1 MKRALVS
8 VLIIAGF
15 IAQAQDNTIDE
26 VVVQGKFL
34 STPISKVSENITVIT
49 KQQIAESPSKSVADL
64 LQYYTG
70 LDIRRRGMNDVQ
82 TDLSI
87 RGSSFDQVLVLIN
100 GVRINDSQT
109 GHNTFNL
116 PFDMVS
122 IDHIEII
129 KGPAARRFG
138 QNAYAGVINII
149 TKIGVDHQYQVN
161 ASGGDFESW
170 SLGASA
176 DFGND
181 QFGNFIQVNKA
192 QSEGYRYNTDYDV
205 QNVWY
210 QNQIKI
216 NNGSVKMQAGF
227 TEKKFGANG
236 FYSSPKAADQYEET
250 QTSLVSASYEQKLGN
265 INLNANAYWR
275 RAQDMYL
282 FNRWKPE
289 IYRNMHIGNNIGGEV
304 NASYQSS
311 LGTTGVGVELRN
323 EKLRSNNLG
332 ERERF
337 ITQLFFEHHFSF
349 LDQKLNI
356 VPGISW
362 ANYPGSGDFFYP
374 GLDFGY
380 KINANHRVYANVA
393 KVNRVPTYTD
403 LYYISKTEEGN
414 PNLRPENA
422 VSYEAGYQF
431 QQARTLFKASVF
443 GKESKNAIDWN
454 KQSEDDRWHA
464 ENISNI
470 KSLGFETEIA
480 QGFNFFV
487 RNIAVGY
494 TYLDNKMSKGDK
506 DFSRYALD
514 NLKHQFNAK
523 LQLKVEKLGA
533 DVIYRYNERVAL
545 GSYNLLDAKLNY
557 QFPKLDV
564 YLLVNN
570 ITNTHYTETSLVPMP
585 GRWFMLGF
593 TFKNKF

>member
-8 VLIIAGF
+8 VLIVAGF
-15 IAQAQDNTIDE
+15 MAQAQDNTIDE
-26 VVVQGKFL
+26 IVVQGKFL

-49 KQQIAESPSKSVADL
+49 KQQIAESPSRSVADL

-70 LDIRRRGMNDVQ
+70 LDIRRRGINDVQ
-82 TDLSI
+82 TDLSV
-87 RGSSFDQVLVLIN
+87 RGSSFEQVLVLVN
-100 GVRINDSQT
+100 GVRVNDSQT

-116 PFDMVS
+116 PFNMVS

-149 TKIGVDHQYQVN
+149 TKVAKENQYQVN

-176 DFGND
+176 DFGNEN
-181 QFGNFIQVNKA
+181 FGNFLQVNKA
-192 QSEGYRYNTDYDV
+192 QSEGYRYNTDYDI

-275 RAQDMYL
+275 RGQDMYL

-337 ITQLFFEHHFSF
+337 ITQLFFEHHFTF

-374 GLDFGY
+374 GLDVGY
-380 KINANHRVYANVA
+380 KINTNHKVYANVA

-431 QQARTLFKASVF
+431 QQARTLFKASIF
-443 GKESKNAIDWN
+443 GKESKNSIDWN

-494 TYLDNKMSKGDK
+494 TYLDNKISKGDK

-533 DVIYRYNERVAL
+533 DIIYRYNERVAL

-564 YLLVNN
+564 YLMVNN
-570 ITNTHYTETSLVPMP
+570 ITNTNYTETSLVPMP

>member
-1 MKRALVS
+1 M
-8 VLIIAGF
+8 F
-15 IAQAQDNTIDE
+15 H
-26 VVVQGKFL
+26 F
-34 STPISKVSENITVIT
+34 
-49 KQQIAESPSKSVADL
+49 
-64 LQYYTG
+64 
-70 LDIRRRGMNDVQ
+70 
-82 TDLSI
+82 
-87 RGSSFDQVLVLIN
+87 
-100 GVRINDSQT
+100 
-109 GHNTFNL
+109 
-116 PFDMVS
+116 
-122 IDHIEII
+122 
-129 KGPAARRFG
+129 
-138 QNAYAGVINII
+138 
-149 TKIGVDHQYQVN
+149 
-161 ASGGDFESW
+161 
-170 SLGASA
+170 
-176 DFGND
+176 
-181 QFGNFIQVNKA
+181 
-192 QSEGYRYNTDYDV
+192 
-205 QNVWY
+205 
-210 QNQIKI
+210 QNQLKI

-236 FYSSPKAADQYEET
+236 FYSSPKASDQYEET

-265 INLNANAYWR
+265 ISLNSNAYWR
-275 RAQDMYL
+275 RGQDMYL

-289 IYRNMHIGNNIGGEV
+289 VYRNMHIGNNIGGEI

-337 ITQLFFEHHFSF
+337 ITQLFFEHHLTF

-362 ANYPGSGDFFYP
+362 ANYPGSGNFFYP
-374 GLDFGY
+374 GLDVGY
-380 KINANHRVYANVA
+380 KISAHHKVYANVA

-414 PNLRPENA
+414 PYLKPENA
-422 VSYEAGYQF
+422 ISYEAGYQF
-431 QQARTLFKASVF
+431 QKLRTLIKASVF

-454 KQSEDDRWHA
+454 KENENDVWRAD
-464 ENISNI
+464 NISNI

-494 TYLDNKMSKGDK
+494 TYLDNKISKDDK

-533 DVIYRYNERVAL
+533 DVIYRYNERVTL
-545 GSYNLLDAKLNY
+545 GSYNLLDAKINY
-557 QFPKLDV
+557 QLPKLDI

-570 ITNTHYTETSLVPMP
+570 ITNTQYTETSLVPML

>member
-15 IAQAQDNTIDE
+15 IAQAQDKTIDE

-49 KQQIAESPSKSVADL
+49 RQQIAESPSRSVADL

-87 RGSSFDQVLVLIN
+87 RGSSFEQVLVLVN
-100 GVRINDSQT
+100 GVRVNDSQT

-116 PFDMVS
+116 PFDMAS

-149 TKIGVDHQYQVN
+149 TKVAKENQYQVN

-176 DFGND
+176 DFGNEN
-181 QFGNFIQVNKA
+181 FGNFIQVNKA

-210 QNQIKI
+210 QNQVKI

-236 FYSSPKAADQYEET
+236 FYSSPKAVDQYEET
-250 QTSLVSASYEQKLGN
+250 QTSLVSTSYEQTFGKF
-265 INLNANAYWR
+265 NLNANAYWR

-289 IYRNMHIGNNIGGEV
+289 VYRNMHIGNNIGGEV

-311 LGTTGVGVELRN
+311 FGTTGVGVELRN

-337 ITQLFFEHHFSF
+337 ITQLFLEHHFSF
-349 LDQKLNI
+349 LDQKLTL

-374 GLDFGY
+374 GLDIGY
-380 KINANHRVYANVA
+380 KININHKVYANVA

-414 PNLRPENA
+414 PSLKPENA
-422 VSYEAGYQF
+422 VSYELGYQF

-443 GKESKNAIDWN
+443 GKESKNAIDWS
-454 KQSEDDRWHA
+454 KQSEGDVWHA
-464 ENISNI
+464 ENISNV
-470 KSLGFETEIA
+470 KSLGLETEIA
-480 QGFNFFV
+480 QGFDSV
-487 RNIAVGY
+487 IKNISVGY
-494 TYLDNKMSKGDK
+494 TYLDNKMSKGEM

-523 LQLKVEKLGA
+523 LQLKAKKLGT
-533 DVIYRYNERVAL
+533 DIIYRYNERVAL
-545 GSYNLLDAKLNY
+545 GSYNLLDAKINY

-570 ITNTHYTETSLVPMP
+570 ITGTQYTETSLVSMP
-585 GRWFMLGF
+585 GRWFMVGF